1 MSFHKGDPSFQ
12 VLDFN
17 QRPHKWEP
25 LPLPPFA
32 GDRSA
37 SSIVRSFTVVDG
49 GRTICVSTS
58 RNGTFCF
65 DTRSHRWW
73 QAGDWAL
80 PFRGQAEHV
89 PELGTWLGFRSPRS
103 QYYLDDTFH
112 LCASSDLSAM
122 DALRHRA
129 PQLQHVWEDLNPPT
143 EEETLELERGAFPG
157 TVLNRRKKWSP
168 SLNLGLI

>member
-1 MSFHKGDPSFQ
+1 LQ

-37 SSIVRSFTVVDG
+37 CSIVRSFTVVDG

-65 DTRSHRWW
+65 DTRSQRWW

-80 PFRGQAEHV
+80 PFRGRAEHV
-89 PELGTWLGFRSPRS
+89 PELGT
-103 QYYLDDTFH
+103 
-112 LCASSDLSAM
+112 
-122 DALRHRA
+122 
-129 PQLQHVWEDLNPPT
+129 
-143 EEETLELERGAFPG
+143 
-157 TVLNRRKKWSP
+157 
-168 SLNLGLI
+168 